1 MKFKKGL
8 LQTIIMGTA
17 LAGIISISTSSQ
29 ASVNNTGKL
38 LKMNNPTYRTSG
50 YAYQAGLKSTSGTKE
65 QDMWKIYEYNTN
77 GQTIKNQ
84 NNGIY
89 CLKMGV
95 GFGSVGGSATQ
106 ERLYNVYA
114 DMKNP
119 IESDKSIINSYKATL
134 PSTENYNAIVWILD
148 HSYVPAQTT
157 SPTAEQI
164 ADAAAF
170 KQELLTNAGIP
181 NSKMNDD
188 LIDIVQQIAI
198 WYFTNNDQYKT
209 EEITTI
215 QAKLASQL
223 NYDSVDDVF
232 DNWDLSDDI
241 YALYTYFING
251 GNANKNTDP
260 STTSINPVKFTS
272 NTSRVTL
279 NGDYY
284 IAGPYKIEQVSDK
297 VYTLDG
303 ALVGANSQAISYT
316 LLDSNKQET
325 TKTLKELMG
334 ENFYLK
340 IPSTQNIEN
349 AKFKVATK
357 MKQNTV
363 TYWTVSN
370 PNNDQPVAEVTP
382 EAKTFEEEV
391 TLNLSNF
398 DLALRKF
405 ITKINDVAVDPSR
418 EPVVTAQTIE
428 ALKNKTITTVTKT
441 HTKTPIQVEIGDTVL
456 YTIRIYNEGDIDG
469 YAKEITD
476 YLPEGLTLKQNST
489 INTENGW
496 TNPSGDGK
504 TIVTNK
510 LANRLLAKFN
520 GSQVDYAD
528 VQVECTVN
536 AQVSEIEQRLKNV
549 AEITNHTDENGNSI
563 TDRDSVPKDLT
574 DDQKNNYNPG
584 TSEQGWGYEDDDD
597 YEELILP
604 GKSFDLALRKFI
616 TKINDVAVDPSREP
630 VVTAQTIEA
639 LKNKTITT
647 VTKTHTKTPIQV
659 EIGDT
664 VLYTIR
670 IYNEGDIDG
679 YAKEI
684 TDYLPEGLT
693 LKQNSTIN
701 TENGWTNPSGD
712 GKTIVTNKLAN
723 RLLAKFNGSQVD
735 YADVQVECTV
745 NAQVSEIE
753 QRLKNVAE
761 ITNHTDENGNSI
773 TDRDSVP
780 KDLTDDQKNN
790 YNPGTSEQGWGY
802 EDDDDYEELIL
813 PGKSF
818 DLALRKFITNINGK
832 ELVKEDGAYLREPT
846 IDLTPLINGTGTT
859 AEYKHPKNPVGV
871 AVGDIVIY
879 TLRIYNEGEIDGY
892 ASKVTDY
899 LPPQLEFVI
908 DDEENFNAKYG
919 WVIDSSLRKAS
930 TSYLAKPTIDPED
943 TLIKAFDGTTL
954 DYKELKIKCR
964 VKSTKDLNKVITN
977 IAEITEFTDVNG
989 NTITDRDSQKE
1000 NVVLPSDENLSNYK
1014 GNESNKSILTDSN
1027 YHYKGQQDDDDF
1039 EKLIL
1044 EEFDLALRKFITKI
1058 NETPVTNRVP
1068 VFTNVKDENGN
1079 YIYEHTKEPIEVDSM
1094 DIVEYTLRIYNE
1106 GDIAGYAKE
1115 VKDNIPEGLEFL
1127 PENETN
1133 KEYRWIMLDEDGN
1146 ETTDVNKAKYITTDY
1161 LSKEQE
1167 ETQGSNLIQ
1176 AFDSTRTS
1184 PDFKEVKIAF
1194 KVSAS
1199 NTYTGIITNTAEISD
1214 DSDENGNDV
1223 EDRDS
1228 TPDNNN
1234 SKEDDIDVEHVKLS
1248 YFDLALRKFITAVDN
1263 KELIDENGKY
1273 IREPVVDVTPLVE
1286 GTGTTAIYNHPKDP
1300 VEVENGNIVTY
1311 TIRVYNEGTK
1321 DGYAKEIKDDLPEG
1335 LEFLPDNDTNKTYR
1349 WVILDKD
1356 GNETTNVEEAVSIKT
1371 DYLSKEQE
1379 DETGRNNLL
1388 VKFDST
1394 TMEEPAY
1401 KDVKIAFKVTEPN
1414 TSDRILINKAQVSND
1429 SDKDGKDIIDIDST
1443 PDKWIEDED
1452 DQDIEKVKVKYFDL
1466 ALRKWVTQAIVIDN
1480 GTETVTETG
1489 HKPEDDPEEVV
1500 KVEIKEGRLNK
1511 VVVKFRYSIRI
1522 YNEGE
1527 IAGYAKE
1534 VKDYIPEGL
1543 KFVQADNPEWTELED
1558 GTIVTD
1564 QLKDTLLQ
1572 PGEYADVEVLLTW
1585 VNGKDNF
1592 GLKTNVAEISKDYND
1607 SNTPDIDSTPDNKKE
1622 GEDDIDDAPV
1632 ILTIKTGVN
1641 DTIQYIPLTTIGLT
1655 MLASGVVLIK
1665 KYVL

>member
-8 LQTIIMGTA
+8 LQTIIMSTA
-17 LAGIISISTSSQ
+17 LVGIISISTSSQ
-29 ASVNNTGKL
+29 ASVNNAGKL
-38 LKMNNPTYRTSG
+38 LKMNNPTYRASG
-50 YAYQAGLKSTSGTKE
+50 YAYQAGLKSASGIKE

-134 PSTENYNAIVWILD
+134 PSAENYNAIVWILD
-148 HSYVPAQTT
+148 HSYVPAPTT

-164 ADAAAF
+164 ADAASF

-198 WYFTNNDQYKT
+198 WYFTNNDQYKAD
-209 EEITTI
+209 EITTI

-232 DNWDLSDDI
+232 NNWDLSDDI

-251 GNANKNTDP
+251 GNANKNADP
-260 STTSINPVKFTS
+260 STTATNPVKFTS

-284 IAGPYKIEQVSDK
+284 IAGPYKIEQISDK

-303 ALVGANSQAISYT
+303 MLVSANNQAINYT
-316 LLDSNKQET
+316 LLDSNKQDT

-349 AKFKVATK
+349 AKFKVVTK
-357 MKQNTV
+357 MKQNTI

-382 EAKTFEEEV
+382 EEKVFEEEV

-441 HTKTPIQVEIGDTVL
+441 HTKTPIQVKIGDTVL

-476 YLPEGLTLKQNST
+476 YLPEGLTLKSNST

-528 VQVECTVN
+528 VQVECIVN
-536 AQVSEIEQRLKNV
+536 AQASEFEQSLKNV

-574 DDQKNNYNPG
+574 NDQKNNYNPG
-584 TSEQGWGYEDDDD
+584 TSEEGWGYEDDDD

-604 GKSFDLALRKFI
+604 GK
-616 TKINDVAVDPSREP
+616 P
-630 VVTAQTIEA
+630 
-639 LKNKTITT
+639 
-647 VTKTHTKTPIQV
+647 
-659 EIGDT
+659 
-664 VLYTIR
+664 
-670 IYNEGDIDG
+670 
-679 YAKEI
+679 
-684 TDYLPEGLT
+684 
-693 LKQNSTIN
+693 
-701 TENGWTNPSGD
+701 
-712 GKTIVTNKLAN
+712 
-723 RLLAKFNGSQVD
+723 
-735 YADVQVECTV
+735 
-745 NAQVSEIE
+745 
-753 QRLKNVAE
+753 
-761 ITNHTDENGNSI
+761 
-773 TDRDSVP
+773 
-780 KDLTDDQKNN
+780 
-790 YNPGTSEQGWGY
+790 
-802 EDDDDYEELIL
+802 
-813 PGKSF
+813 F

-832 ELVKEDGAYLREPT
+832 ELVKEDGTYLREPT
-846 IDLTPLINGTGTT
+846 IDLTPLTNGTGTT

-977 IAEITEFTDVNG
+977 IAEITDFTDANG
-989 NTITDRDSQKE
+989 NIIRDRDSQKE
-1000 NVVLPSDENLSNYK
+1000 NVVLPSDANLPDYK

-1127 PENETN
+1127 PEHETN

-1146 ETTDVNKAKYITTDY
+1146 ETTDVNKAKVITTDY

-1167 ETQGSNLIQ
+1167 KTQGSNLIQ
-1176 AFDSTRTS
+1176 PFDSTRTS
-1184 PDFKEVKIAF
+1184 PDFKEIKVAF
-1194 KVSAS
+1194 RVSAS

-1214 DSDENGNDV
+1214 DSDENGNDID
-1223 EDRDS
+1223 DRDS

-1234 SKEDDIDVEHVKLS
+1234 PKEDDIDVEHVKLS
-1248 YFDLALRKFITAVDN
+1248 YFDLALRKFITVVNN
-1263 KELIDENGKY
+1263 KELVDENGKY

-1286 GTGTTAIYNHPKDP
+1286 KTGTTAIYNHPKDP

-1349 WVILDKD
+1349 WVMLDKD
-1356 GNETTNVEEAVSIKT
+1356 GNETTKVKEAVSIKT

-1379 DETGRNNLL
+1379 VEAGRNNLL
-1388 VKFDST
+1388 VKFDSA
-1394 TMEEPAY
+1394 TMKEPAY

-1443 PDKWIEDED
+1443 PDKWIDDED

-1480 GTETVTETG
+1480 GKETVTETG
-1489 HKPEDDPEEVV
+1489 HKPEDDPEEIV

-1511 VVVKFRYSIRI
+1511 VVVKFRYSIRV

-1543 KFVQADNPEWTELED
+1543 KFVQADNPEWTQLED

-1585 VNGKDNF
+1585 INGKNNF

-1607 SNTPDIDSTPDNKKE
+1607 SNTPDIDSTPNNNKP

-1632 ILTIKTGVN
+1632 ILTIKTGAN
-1641 DTIQYIPLTTIGLT
+1641 DTIQYITLTTIGLT
-1655 MLASGVVLIK
+1655 ILASGVVLIK

>member
-8 LQTIIMGTA
+8 LRLIIMSMA
-17 LAGIISISTSSQ
+17 IVGILSISTSSQ

-84 NNGIY
+84 NNGLY

-95 GFGSVGGSATQ
+95 GFGSTGGSATQ

-134 PSTENYNAIVWILD
+134 PSAENYNAIVWILD
-148 HSYVPAQTT
+148 HSYVPAPTT
-157 SPTAEQI
+157 SPTEEQI

-181 NSKMNDD
+181 NSKINDD

-198 WYFTNNDQYKT
+198 WYFTNNDQYKAD
-209 EEITTI
+209 EITTI

-232 DNWDLSDDI
+232 NNWDLSDDI

-251 GNANKNTDP
+251 GNANKNVDP
-260 STTSINPVKFTS
+260 STTSTNPIKFTS
-272 NTSRVTL
+272 SSSRVTL

-284 IAGPYKIEQVSDK
+284 IAGPYKIEQVLDK
-297 VYTLDG
+297 VYTLEG
-303 ALVGANSQAISYT
+303 MLVSTNNQTIDYT

-349 AKFKVATK
+349 AKFKVVTK
-357 MKQNTV
+357 LKQNTV

-382 EAKTFEEEV
+382 EEKVFEEV
-391 TLNLSNF
+391 ATLNLSNF

-418 EPVVTAQTIE
+418 EPVITAQTIE

-441 HTKTPIQVEIGDTVL
+441 HTKTPIQVKIGDTVL

-476 YLPEGLTLKQNST
+476 YLPEGLTLKQNSA

-510 LANRLLAKFN
+510 LANRLLAKFD

-528 VQVECTVN
+528 VQVECIVN
-536 AQVSEIEQRLKNV
+536 AQASEIEQSLKNV
-549 AEITNHTDENGNSI
+549 AEITEHTDENGNSI
-563 TDRDSVPKDLT
+563 TDRDSVPKNLT

-584 TSEQGWGYEDDDD
+584 TSEEGWGYEDDDD

-604 GKSFDLALRKFI
+604 GK
-616 TKINDVAVDPSREP
+616 P
-630 VVTAQTIEA
+630 
-639 LKNKTITT
+639 
-647 VTKTHTKTPIQV
+647 
-659 EIGDT
+659 
-664 VLYTIR
+664 
-670 IYNEGDIDG
+670 
-679 YAKEI
+679 
-684 TDYLPEGLT
+684 
-693 LKQNSTIN
+693 
-701 TENGWTNPSGD
+701 
-712 GKTIVTNKLAN
+712 
-723 RLLAKFNGSQVD
+723 
-735 YADVQVECTV
+735 
-745 NAQVSEIE
+745 
-753 QRLKNVAE
+753 
-761 ITNHTDENGNSI
+761 
-773 TDRDSVP
+773 
-780 KDLTDDQKNN
+780 
-790 YNPGTSEQGWGY
+790 
-802 EDDDDYEELIL
+802 
-813 PGKSF
+813 F

-832 ELVKEDGAYLREPT
+832 ELVKDDGTYLREPT

-859 AEYKHPKNPVGV
+859 AEYKHQKDAIGV
-871 AVGDIVIY
+871 SVGDIVIY

-892 ASKVTDY
+892 ASEVTDY

-964 VKSTKDLNKVITN
+964 VKSTKDLDKVITN
-977 IAEITEFTDVNG
+977 IAEITDFTDANG
-989 NTITDRDSQKE
+989 NTIRDRDSQKE
-1000 NVVLPSDENLSNYK
+1000 NIVLPSDEDLPDYK

-1044 EEFDLALRKFITKI
+1044 EEFDLALRKFITKV

-1079 YIYEHTKEPIEVDSM
+1079 YIYEHTKEPIEVDST

-1115 VKDNIPEGLEFL
+1115 IKDNIPEGLEFL

-1133 KEYRWIMLDEDGN
+1133 EEYRWIMLDENGE
-1146 ETTDVNKAKYITTDY
+1146 ETTDVSKAKYITTDY

-1167 ETQGSNLIQ
+1167 NAQGSNLIQ
-1176 AFDSTRTS
+1176 PFDSTRTS
-1184 PDFKEVKIAF
+1184 PDYKEVKVAF

-1214 DSDENGNDV
+1214 DSDENGNEV
-1223 EDRDS
+1223 EDKDS

-1234 SKEDDIDVEHVKLS
+1234 SKEDDIDVEHIKLS

-1263 KELIDENGKY
+1263 KELVDENGKY
-1273 IREPVVDVTPLVE
+1273 IREPIVDVTPLVE
-1286 GTGTTAIYNHPKDP
+1286 NTETTAIYNHPKDP

-1321 DGYAKEIKDDLPEG
+1321 DGYAKEVKDDLPEG

-1349 WVILDKD
+1349 WVMLDKD

-1379 DETGRNNLL
+1379 DETGRNNLIT
-1388 VKFDST
+1388 KFNST

-1443 PDKWIEDED
+1443 PDKWIEGED

-1480 GTETVTETG
+1480 GEETVTETG
-1489 HKPEDDPEEVV
+1489 HQPEDDPEEVV

-1511 VVVKFRYSIRI
+1511 VVVKFRYSIRV

-1585 VNGKDNF
+1585 TNGKDNL
-1592 GLKTNVAEISKDYND
+1592 GLKINVAEISKDYND

-1632 ILTIKTGVN
+1632 ILTIKTGAN
-1641 DTIQYIPLTTIGLT
+1641 DTIQYITLTTIGLAI
-1655 MLASGVVLIK
+1655 LASGVVLIK

>member
-1 MKFKKGL
+1 MK
-8 LQTIIMGTA
+8 
-17 LAGIISISTSSQ
+17 
-29 ASVNNTGKL
+29 
-38 LKMNNPTYRTSG
+38 
-50 YAYQAGLKSTSGTKE
+50 
-65 QDMWKIYEYNTN
+65 
-77 GQTIKNQ
+77 
-84 NNGIY
+84 
-89 CLKMGV
+89 
-95 GFGSVGGSATQ
+95 
-106 ERLYNVYA
+106 
-114 DMKNP
+114 
-119 IESDKSIINSYKATL
+119 
-134 PSTENYNAIVWILD
+134 ENKYPL
-148 HSYVPAQTT
+148 
-157 SPTAEQI
+157 
-164 ADAAAF
+164 
-170 KQELLTNAGIP
+170 
-181 NSKMNDD
+181 
-188 LIDIVQQIAI
+188 
-198 WYFTNNDQYKT
+198 
-209 EEITTI
+209 
-215 QAKLASQL
+215 
-223 NYDSVDDVF
+223 
-232 DNWDLSDDI
+232 
-241 YALYTYFING
+241 
-251 GNANKNTDP
+251 
-260 STTSINPVKFTS
+260 VK
-272 NTSRVTL
+272 
-279 NGDYY
+279 
-284 IAGPYKIEQVSDK
+284 
-297 VYTLDG
+297 
-303 ALVGANSQAISYT
+303 
-316 LLDSNKQET
+316 
-325 TKTLKELMG
+325 
-334 ENFYLK
+334 LK
-340 IPSTQNIEN
+340 IKGNRWFCCLFT
-349 AKFKVATK
+349 
-357 MKQNTV
+357 
-363 TYWTVSN
+363 
-370 PNNDQPVAEVTP
+370 
-382 EAKTFEEEV
+382 
-391 TLNLSNF
+391 
-398 DLALRKF
+398 RKSC
-405 ITKINDVAVDPSR
+405 IN
-418 EPVVTAQTIE
+418 
-428 ALKNKTITTVTKT
+428 
-441 HTKTPIQVEIGDTVL
+441 
-456 YTIRIYNEGDIDG
+456 
-469 YAKEITD
+469 
-476 YLPEGLTLKQNST
+476 
-489 INTENGW
+489 
-496 TNPSGDGK
+496 K

-528 VQVECTVN
+528 VQVECIVN
-536 AQVSEIEQRLKNV
+536 AQASELEQSLKNV
-549 AEITNHTDENGNSI
+549 AEIADHTDENGNSI

-584 TSEQGWGYEDDDD
+584 TSEEGWGYEDDDD

-604 GKSFDLALRKFI
+604 GK
-616 TKINDVAVDPSREP
+616 P
-630 VVTAQTIEA
+630 
-639 LKNKTITT
+639 
-647 VTKTHTKTPIQV
+647 
-659 EIGDT
+659 
-664 VLYTIR
+664 
-670 IYNEGDIDG
+670 
-679 YAKEI
+679 
-684 TDYLPEGLT
+684 
-693 LKQNSTIN
+693 
-701 TENGWTNPSGD
+701 
-712 GKTIVTNKLAN
+712 
-723 RLLAKFNGSQVD
+723 
-735 YADVQVECTV
+735 
-745 NAQVSEIE
+745 
-753 QRLKNVAE
+753 
-761 ITNHTDENGNSI
+761 
-773 TDRDSVP
+773 
-780 KDLTDDQKNN
+780 
-790 YNPGTSEQGWGY
+790 
-802 EDDDDYEELIL
+802 
-813 PGKSF
+813 F

-832 ELVKEDGAYLREPT
+832 ELVKEDGTYLREPT

-919 WVIDSSLRKAS
+919 WVINSSLRKAS

-977 IAEITEFTDVNG
+977 IAEITDFTDANG
-989 NTITDRDSQKE
+989 NTIRDRDSQKE
-1000 NVVLPSDENLSNYK
+1000 NVVLPSDANLPDYK

-1127 PENETN
+1127 PEHETN

-1167 ETQGSNLIQ
+1167 KTSGANLIQ
-1176 AFDSTRTS
+1176 PFDSTRIS
-1184 PDFKEVKIAF
+1184 PDFKEVKVAF
-1194 KVSAS
+1194 RVSAS

-1214 DSDENGNDV
+1214 DSDENGNDID
-1223 EDRDS
+1223 DRDS

-1234 SKEDDIDVEHVKLS
+1234 PKEDDIDVEHVKLS
-1248 YFDLALRKFITAVDN
+1248 YFDLALRKFITAVND
-1263 KELIDENGKY
+1263 KELVDENGKY
-1273 IREPVVDVTPLVE
+1273 IRQPVVDVTPLVE
-1286 GTGTTAIYNHPKDP
+1286 KTDTTAIYNHPKDP

-1335 LEFLPDNDTNKTYR
+1335 LEFLPDNDINKTYR
-1349 WVILDKD
+1349 WVMLDKD
-1356 GNETTNVEEAVSIKT
+1356 GNETTNVKEAVSIKT

-1379 DETGRNNLL
+1379 VEAGRDNLL
-1388 VKFDST
+1388 VKFDSA
-1394 TMEEPAY
+1394 TMKEPAY

-1443 PDKWIEDED
+1443 PDKWIDDED

-1480 GTETVTETG
+1480 GKETVTETG

-1511 VVVKFRYSIRI
+1511 VVVKFRYSIRV

-1543 KFVQADNPEWTELED
+1543 KFVQADNPEWTQLED

-1585 VNGKDNF
+1585 INGKNNF

-1607 SNTPDIDSTPDNKKE
+1607 SNTPDIDSTPNNNKP

-1632 ILTIKTGVN
+1632 ILTIKTGAN
-1641 DTIQYIPLTTIGLT
+1641 DTIQYITLTTIGLT
-1655 MLASGVVLIK
+1655 ILASGVVLIK

>member
-148 HSYVPAQTT
+148 HSYVPAPTT

-164 ADAAAF
+164 ADAEAF

-188 LIDIVQQIAI
+188 LIDIVQQVAI

-209 EEITTI
+209 DEITTI

-223 NYDSVDDVF
+223 DYESVDEVF

-284 IAGPYKIEQVSDK
+284 IAGPYKIEKVSDK

-536 AQVSEIEQRLKNV
+536 AQVSEIEQSLKNV

-563 TDRDSVPKDLT
+563 TDRDSVPK
-574 DDQKNNYNPG
+574 N
-584 TSEQGWGYEDDDD
+584 
-597 YEELILP
+597 
-604 GKSFDLALRKFI
+604 
-616 TKINDVAVDPSREP
+616 
-630 VVTAQTIEA
+630 
-639 LKNKTITT
+639 
-647 VTKTHTKTPIQV
+647 
-659 EIGDT
+659 
-664 VLYTIR
+664 
-670 IYNEGDIDG
+670 
-679 YAKEI
+679 
-684 TDYLPEGLT
+684 
-693 LKQNSTIN
+693 
-701 TENGWTNPSGD
+701 
-712 GKTIVTNKLAN
+712 
-723 RLLAKFNGSQVD
+723 
-735 YADVQVECTV
+735 
-745 NAQVSEIE
+745 
-753 QRLKNVAE
+753 
-761 ITNHTDENGNSI
+761 
-773 TDRDSVP
+773 
-780 KDLTDDQKNN
+780 LTDDQKNN

-846 IDLTPLINGTGTT
+846 IDLTPLINGIGTT

-919 WVIDSSLRKAS
+919 WAIDSSLRKAS

-1000 NVVLPSDENLSNYK
+1000 NVVLPSDENLSDYK
-1014 GNESNKSILTDSN
+1014 GNEANKSILTDSN

-1167 ETQGSNLIQ
+1167 KTQGSNLIQ

-1273 IREPVVDVTPLVE
+1273 IREPIVDVTPLVE
-1286 GTGTTAIYNHPKDP
+1286 KTGTTAIYNHPKDP

-1321 DGYAKEIKDDLPEG
+1321 DGYAKEVKDDLPEG

-1349 WVILDKD
+1349 WVMLDKD
-1356 GNETTNVEEAVSIKT
+1356 GNETTNVKEAVSIKT

-1379 DETGRNNLL
+1379 DATERNNLL
-1388 VKFDST
+1388 VKFDSA
-1394 TMEEPAY
+1394 TMKEPAY

-1443 PDKWIEDED
+1443 PDKWIDDED

-1480 GTETVTETG
+1480 GKETVTETG

-1500 KVEIKEGRLNK
+1500 KVEIKEKRLNK
-1511 VVVKFRYSIRI
+1511 VVVKFRYSIRV

-1585 VNGKDNF
+1585 INGKNNF

-1632 ILTIKTGVN
+1632 ILTIKTGAN
-1641 DTIQYIPLTTIGLT
+1641 DTIQYIPLTIIGLT
-1655 MLASGVVLIK
+1655 ILASGVVLIK